1 MLNSSFKPFVV
12 PQSEDIS
19 GNILQEEGCCNTLRI
34 FSASSDL
41 RTKFQE
47 SLECHSLRGDAGV
60 SMLCPEQMTGA

>member
-41 RTKFQE
+41 WTKFQE

-60 SMLCPEQMTGA
+60 SVLCPEQMTGA